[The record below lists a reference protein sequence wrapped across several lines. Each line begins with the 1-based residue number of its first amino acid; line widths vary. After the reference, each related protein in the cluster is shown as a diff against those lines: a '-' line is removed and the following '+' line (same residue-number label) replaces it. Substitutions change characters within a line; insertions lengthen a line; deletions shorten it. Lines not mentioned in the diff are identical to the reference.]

1 MADATVG
8 RRTFTIK
15 RPLVR
20 FPVRPRLRNDSGQ
33 VVHTHVPRRRQ
44 SSLLYGVVK
53 QRTFTFTVI
62 VYGREAAAGDLQ
74 VALVW
79 GS

>member
-15 RPLVR
+15 RSRVR

-53 QRTFTFTVI
+53 QRTVI